1 MLNRWNF
8 LKTGFYEGI
17 NPFQVAVAAEVEQSM
32 KGYRHD
38 DPVTAAA
45 LPYKQRD
52 AEKKIATKQKRIE
65 TKLESELE
73 GFFKPD
79 TIFDAEA
86 REAARELQERARE
99 TLLAGTTTWRDLHEE
114 VAAIR
119 KGDMGRAAALKP
131 EPVAEAAPEAVSEA
145 PPKPKRKRRRAT
157 PTPEP
162 VAEAASEAVSEPE
175 AVAEPKPKRK
185 RRKPASTPKPEPVAE
200 AASEAVATGDELY
213 QGHKGPGI
221 GYLKPDLPERRDGD
235 GDTVVAERRPRKAD
249 EYETSPLPF
258 PTPKTVTRLPAS
270 QSKPKSKSAPKPI
283 VTGDVLY
290 QGHKGPGIGYL
301 KADLPERRDGDGD
314 TVVAERRPRQSDLFD
329 PSPMPVPP
337 RLRGGRRPKAP
348 KPQVQLIAT
357 KPERKRRRI
366 PSFTLQKIE
375 PSKRQKAAA
384 AGDMLKT
391 FVLSD
396 HFMKAVKEF
405 FGEQMG
411 NGHRTTRRKG
421 REATTAAGGLGRR
434 RGGTI

>member
-1 MLNRWNF
+1 MLKRWNF

-185 RRKPASTPKPEPVAE
+185 RRRATPTPEPVAE

-348 KPQVQLIAT
+348 NPQVQLIAT

-375 PSKRQKAAA
+375 PSKRQKAAAA

>member
-1 MLNRWNF
+1 
-8 LKTGFYEGI
+8 
-17 NPFQVAVAAEVEQSM
+17 M

-86 REAARELQERARE
+86 REAARELQEGARE
-99 TLLAGTTTWRDLHEE
+99 TLLAGTATWRDLHEE

-119 KGDMGRAAALKP
+119 KGDMDRAAALKP
-131 EPVAEAAPEAVSEA
+131 ELVAEAAPEAVA
-145 PPKPKRKRRRAT
+145 
-157 PTPEP
+157 
-162 VAEAASEAVSEPE
+162 
-175 AVAEPKPKRK
+175 
-185 RRKPASTPKPEPVAE
+185 
-200 AASEAVATGDELY
+200 
-213 QGHKGPGI
+213 
-221 GYLKPDLPERRDGD
+221 
-235 GDTVVAERRPRKAD
+235 
-249 EYETSPLPF
+249 
-258 PTPKTVTRLPAS
+258 
-270 QSKPKSKSAPKPI
+270 
-283 VTGDVLY
+283 TGDVLY

-301 KADLPERRDGDGD
+301 KTDLPERRDGDGD

-348 KPQVQLIAT
+348 KPKVELIAT
-357 KPERKRRRI
+357 KTERKRRRI
-366 PSFTLQKIE
+366 PSHTLQKME
-375 PSKRQKAAA
+375 PSKRRKADAV
-384 AGDMLKT
+384 GDMVKT
-391 FVLSD
+391 FVLSE
-396 HFMKAVKEF
+396 HFMRAVKEF
-405 FGEQMG
+405 FGAQMG
-411 NGHRTTRRKG
+411 NGHQTTRRKG

>member
-1 MLNRWNF
+1 
-8 LKTGFYEGI
+8 
-17 NPFQVAVAAEVEQSM
+17 M

-52 AEKKIATKQKRIE
+52 AEKRIATKQKRIE

-145 PPKPKRKRRRAT
+145 PPKPRRKRRRA
-157 PTPEP
+157 
-162 VAEAASEAVSEPE
+162 
-175 AVAEPKPKRK
+175 
-185 RRKPASTPKPEPVAE
+185 TPKPEPVAE

-375 PSKRQKAAA
+375 PSKRRKAAA

>member
-1 MLNRWNF
+1 MR
-8 LKTGFYEGI
+8 
-17 NPFQVAVAAEVEQSM
+17 
-32 KGYRHD
+32 
-38 DPVTAAA
+38 
-45 LPYKQRD
+45 
-52 AEKKIATKQKRIE
+52 
-65 TKLESELE
+65 
-73 GFFKPD
+73 
-79 TIFDAEA
+79 
-86 REAARELQERARE
+86 
-99 TLLAGTTTWRDLHEE
+99 
-114 VAAIR
+114 
-119 KGDMGRAAALKP
+119 AALKP

-157 PTPEP
+157 PTSEP

-384 AGDMLKT
+384 AAGDMLKT

>member
-1 MLNRWNF
+1 
-8 LKTGFYEGI
+8 
-17 NPFQVAVAAEVEQSM
+17 M

-119 KGDMGRAAALKP
+119 KGDMDRAAAPKP
-131 EPVAEAAPEAVSEA
+131 EPVAEAAPEAV
-145 PPKPKRKRRRAT
+145 
-157 PTPEP
+157 
-162 VAEAASEAVSEPE
+162 
-175 AVAEPKPKRK
+175 
-185 RRKPASTPKPEPVAE
+185 
-200 AASEAVATGDELY
+200 ATGDGLY

-221 GYLKPDLPERRDGD
+221 GFLKPDLPERRDGD

-249 EYETSPLPF
+249 EYETSPLTV

-270 QSKPKSKSAPKPI
+270 KSKSKSQSAPKPI

-301 KADLPERRDGDGD
+301 KTDLPERRDGDGD
-314 TVVAERRPRQSDLFD
+314 TVVAERRPRQSGLFD

-348 KPQVQLIAT
+348 KPKVQLIAT
-357 KPERKRRRI
+357 KTERKRRRI
-366 PSFTLQKIE
+366 PSHTLQKIE
-375 PSKRQKAAA
+375 PSKRRKADAV
-384 AGDMLKT
+384 GDMVKT
-391 FVLSD
+391 FVLSEQ
-396 HFMKAVKEF
+396 FMRAIKDFLGAPL
-405 FGEQMG
+405 G
-411 NGHRTTRRKG
+411 NGHQTTRRKG

>member
-1 MLNRWNF
+1 MLPSFVTAQYRKPEEKPKREKPKGKAAPA
-8 LKTGFYEGI
+8 LLTDDEPEPDP

-52 AEKKIATKQKRIE
+52 AEKRIATKQKRIE

-119 KGDMGRAAALKP
+119 KGDMDRAAALKP
-131 EPVAEAAPEAVSEA
+131 ELVAEAAPEAV
-145 PPKPKRKRRRAT
+145 
-157 PTPEP
+157 
-162 VAEAASEAVSEPE
+162 
-175 AVAEPKPKRK
+175 
-185 RRKPASTPKPEPVAE
+185 
-200 AASEAVATGDELY
+200 ATGDVLY

-235 GDTVVAERRPRKAD
+235 GDTVVAERRPSKAD
-249 EYETSPLPF
+249 EYETSPLTV

-270 QSKPKSKSAPKPI
+270 QSKPKPKSAPKPI

-301 KADLPERRDGDGD
+301 KTDLPERRDGDGD
-314 TVVAERRPRQSDLFD
+314 TVS
-329 PSPMPVPP
+329 
-337 RLRGGRRPKAP
+337 G
-348 KPQVQLIAT
+348 
-357 KPERKRRRI
+357 
-366 PSFTLQKIE
+366 
-375 PSKRQKAAA
+375 
-384 AGDMLKT
+384 
-391 FVLSD
+391 
-396 HFMKAVKEF
+396 
-405 FGEQMG
+405 
-411 NGHRTTRRKG
+411 
-421 REATTAAGGLGRR
+421 
-434 RGGTI
+434 